1 MKPHCSAMPWVPGIA
16 DFTAIPNMGVV
27 LLSCITG
34 NETTRVCKTGS
45 SIRSRVTSKCQARSN
60 DGSELAAC

>member
-27 LLSCITG
+27 LLSCTIM
-34 NETTRVCKTGS
+34 NATTREKLIFYS
-45 SIRSRVTSKCQARSN
+45 SVL
-60 DGSELAAC
+60 LANTDRLIEQ

>member
-27 LLSCITG
+27 LLSCITP
-34 NETTRVCKTGS
+34 NETIKAKATGYCFLEPRNS
-45 SIRSRVTSKCQARSN
+45 RSRGSFAVRS
-60 DGSELAAC
+60 D

>member
-27 LLSCITG
+27 LLSCIIM
-34 NETTRVCKTGS
+34 NATTRGKLIFYS
-45 SIRSRVTSKCQARSN
+45 SVL
-60 DGSELAAC
+60 LANTDCRIEH